1 MSAPS
6 PDQPDSGDTSTT
18 TELDMNT
25 THAGTDFRNRV
36 NTFLHCEVP
45 PVLAQHTEFRPRGSA
60 YRRAL
65 FDAGLAGL
73 NIPRIYGGQG
83 MPDAFESAFAELSVE
98 STPPEDKIHHVGEHL
113 ILPILIEFGEHDL
126 AVEFGSALLSGTQ
139 IGCQLFSEPDAGSDL
154 PGVRTRAESDGG
166 DRWIV
171 SGQKVWT
178 SYAQYAD
185 VGILLARTDPEAPKH
200 KGLSMF
206 VLDMHAPGVEVRPL
220 RQMTGDSEF
229 NEVFLDEV
237 RIPGHRMIG
246 APGEGWKIATSV
258 LGRERRSVSRSGSAS
273 SRRPLPVDTLVRLA
287 ERNGRLGEAAVQQ
300 DLLEAWMG
308 ERAAALISTRIS
320 ARTLAGHLP
329 GPETSLGKL
338 HRTRNGQRNAH
349 VAADLAFAAG
359 ASWDPRDAD
368 TTALARE
375 ILDAPGLG
383 IGGGTDEIQ
392 RNTIGERILGLPRE
406 PSPERGTPFNRLKN
420 S

>member
-1 MSAPS
+1 M
-6 PDQPDSGDTSTT
+6 T
-18 TELDMNT
+18 T
-25 THAGTDFRNRV
+25 THAISDFRDRV
-36 NTFLHCEVP
+36 SSFLVDEAP
-45 PVLAQHTEFRPRGSA
+45 QVLLQHKEFRARGSA

-73 NIPRIYGGQG
+73 TIPQEFGGQG
-83 MPDAFESAFAELSVE
+83 LPEECESAFAELALE
-98 STPPEDKIHHVGEHL
+98 STPPEDKLHHVGEHL
-113 ILPILIEFGEHDL
+113 ILPILIEFGEHGL
-126 AVEFGSALLSGTQ
+126 ATEFGSALLSGTQ

-154 PGVRTRAESDGG
+154 PGVRTRAAADGDGG
-166 DRWIV
+166 WII

-185 VGILLARTDPEAPKH
+185 VGILLARTDPEMPKH
-200 KGLSMF
+200 HGLSMF

-220 RQMTGDSEF
+220 RQMTGDAEF

-246 APGEGWKIATSV
+246 SPGEGWKIATSV
-258 LGRERRSVSRSGSAS
+258 LGRERRMVSRSGTAS
-273 SRRPLPVDTLVRLA
+273 SRRPLPVSELTRLA
-287 ERNGRLGEAAVQQ
+287 ERHGRLGDASVRA

-308 ERAAALISTRIS
+308 ERAAALISSRIS
-320 ARTLAGHLP
+320 ARTLAGHPP

-338 HRTRNGQRNAH
+338 HRTRNGVRNARI
-349 VAADLAFAAG
+349 AADLAFSAG
-359 ASWDPRDAD
+359 ANWSLSD
-368 TTALARE
+368 TDTGALARE

-406 PSPERGTPFNRLKN
+406 PSLERGKSFNRLKN
-420 S
+420 SESKDAQ